1 MTSYHSLVLF
11 SDGIYWAARLIE
23 AVFVLNQ
30 KRKREGGVIEGSGK
44 VIYHLIHATHPAND
58 KVSCFACWSVTDY
71 AGILAI
77 FRQWY

>member
-30 KRKREGGVIEGSGK
+30 KRKREGFVVEGSSK
-44 VIYHLIHATHPAND
+44 VIYHLIHTAHY
-58 KVSCFACWSVTDY
+58 ACWSVTDC